1 MFAKQLHIKHICII
15 TFFDFFRIV
24 CSFEGPFNDKYLN
37 NNFQEKSSQKVRPFF
52 QKTFLTLH
60 WLTQCNAT
68 ESELTIQLALLFPSF
83 HFFSLSHSTHT
94 PSHTVFLFSNS
105 FSSILLYFSRLFLKR
120 NERKRANF
128 SSGSSRF
135 LSTCILIHF
144 CSLSFLTFHICLCH
158 FLLKRQIQAG
168 YERLFVEVRG
178 QTLVRENGVI
188 FHSNW
193 SQKGGIEIHLF
204 F

>member
-1 MFAKQLHIKHICII
+1 MNPSSRFNLHYFFLPSISFLSLIPHI
-15 TFFDFFRIV
+15 
-24 CSFEGPFNDKYLN
+24 
-37 NNFQEKSSQKVRPFF
+37 
-52 QKTFLTLH
+52 LH
-60 WLTQCNAT
+60 
-68 ESELTIQLALLFPSF
+68 
-83 HFFSLSHSTHT
+83 
-94 PSHTVFLFSNS
+94 HTVFLFSNS
-105 FSSILLYFSRLFLKR
+105 FSSILYFSRLFLKR

-178 QTLVRENGVI
+178 QTLVRENGAI